1 MGQHSN
7 IGYQGVA
14 DEMPIAHIGIRKSRQ
29 PLQLTTGSG
38 VLRFYTAFVPRGT
51 EEEKGVL

>member
-14 DEMPIAHIGIRKSRQ
+14 DEMPIAHIGIGKSRQ
-29 PLQLTTGSG
+29 PLQLTTDSG